1 MLPTRIAAGEVE
13 AVIALNVAVAVAVA
27 TVVAVA
33 VAVAVATA
41 VATAMVTDLT
51 AEAGGIV
58 HGGAAVSFVAT
69 TLVSS
74 TIKTLRCYRATSW
87 SAPRWTIGAKVV
99 LARST
104 SVPLL
109 RP

>member
-1 MLPTRIAAGEVE
+1 MLPARIAAGEVA
-13 AVIALNVAVAVAVA
+13 AVIALNVAVVVA
-27 TVVAVA
+27 T
-33 VAVAVATA
+33 
-41 VATAMVTDLT
+41 DLSAGG

-58 HGGAAVSFVAT
+58 HGGAAASFVAT

-74 TIKTLRCYRATSW
+74 TIKTLRCSRVTSW
-87 SAPRWTIGAKVV
+87 SAPRWTIGVKVV